1 MFKNYKFLRPPSA
14 RQSAVIQGILD
25 FLQVDKYAIIY
36 EMQDGNDK
44 LAQTITTGD
53 KRSTRYVF
61 EALLPAKDLYDSAT
75 KVLVAEK
82 LVKIKIQEVKVMVL
96 ACREQSVKT
105 VLEVARDLGMVSEHF
120 LWIGT
125 EAVVRATSNTSVGI
139 TVSNFIGI
147 KLNTSEET
155 IGENKFKS
163 VLLVVCSSQPVRTE
177 IEFHDVEP
185 SWCKSE
191 PMVANWLT

>member
-1 MFKNYKFLRPPSA
+1 MLKNYKFLRPAST
-14 RQSAVIQGILD
+14 RQSEVIQGILD

-36 EMQDGNDK
+36 DTQDGNDK
-44 LAQTITTGD
+44 LAKTITSGD
-53 KRSTRYVF
+53 KTSTRYVF
-61 EALLPAKDLYDSAT
+61 EALLPAKDLNDSAT
-75 KVLVAEK
+75 NVLVAEK

-96 ACREQSVKT
+96 ACGEQSVKT
-105 VLEVARDLGMVSEHF
+105 VLEVARDLGMVSERF

-155 IGENKFKS
+155 IGENKY
-163 VLLVVCSSQPVRTE
+163 LRT
-177 IEFHDVEP
+177 F
-185 SWCKSE
+185 S
-191 PMVANWLT
+191 

>member
-1 MFKNYKFLRPPSA
+1 MT
-14 RQSAVIQGILD
+14 RQSEVIQGILE
-25 FLQVDKYAIIY
+25 FLQVDKYAVIY
-36 EMQDGNDK
+36 EMQGGNDE
-44 LAQTITTGD
+44 LAREIISGGKTSTG
-53 KRSTRYVF
+53 YVF
-61 EALLPAKDLYDSAT
+61 EALLPANGLYGSAN

-82 LVKIKIQEVKVMVL
+82 LVKIKIQEIKVMVL

-105 VLEVARDLGMVSEHF
+105 VLEVARDLGMISERF

-155 IGENKFKS
+155 IGKN
-163 VLLVVCSSQPVRTE
+163 
-177 IEFHDVEP
+177 
-185 SWCKSE
+185 
-191 PMVANWLT
+191 

>member
-1 MFKNYKFLRPPSA
+1 MFKNKNYKFLRPAST
-14 RQSAVIQGILD
+14 RQSEVIQGILD

-44 LAQTITTGD
+44 LAKTIISGGKTNTG
-53 KRSTRYVF
+53 YVF
-61 EALLPAKDLYDSAT
+61 EALLPTKDLYDSAT
-75 KVLVAEK
+75 KVLVAET
-82 LVKIKIQEVKVMVL
+82 LVKIKMQEVKVMVL
-96 ACREQSVKT
+96 ACREHSVKT

-120 LWIGT
+120 LWVGT

-155 IGENKFKS
+155 IGKN
-163 VLLVVCSSQPVRTE
+163 
-177 IEFHDVEP
+177 
-185 SWCKSE
+185 
-191 PMVANWLT
+191 

>member
-1 MFKNYKFLRPPSA
+1 MFKNKNYKFLRPAST
-14 RQSAVIQGILD
+14 RQSEVIQGILD

-44 LAQTITTGD
+44 LAKTIISGGKTNTG
-53 KRSTRYVF
+53 YVF
-61 EALLPAKDLYDSAT
+61 KALLPTKDLYDSAT
-75 KVLVAEK
+75 KVLVAET
-82 LVKIKIQEVKVMVL
+82 LVKIKMQEVKVMVL
-96 ACREQSVKT
+96 ACREHSVKT

-125 EAVVRATSNTSVGI
+125 EAVVRATSNASVGI

-155 IGENKFKS
+155 IGKN
-163 VLLVVCSSQPVRTE
+163 
-177 IEFHDVEP
+177 
-185 SWCKSE
+185 
-191 PMVANWLT
+191 

>member
-1 MFKNYKFLRPPSA
+1 MFKNKNYKFLRPAST
-14 RQSAVIQGILD
+14 RQSEVIQGILD

-44 LAQTITTGD
+44 LAKTIISGGKTNTG
-53 KRSTRYVF
+53 YVF
-61 EALLPAKDLYDSAT
+61 EALLPTKDLYDSAT
-75 KVLVAEK
+75 KVLVAET
-82 LVKIKIQEVKVMVL
+82 LVKIKMQEVKVMVL
-96 ACREQSVKT
+96 ACREHSVKT

-125 EAVVRATSNTSVGI
+125 EAVVRATSNASVGI

-155 IGENKFKS
+155 IGKN
-163 VLLVVCSSQPVRTE
+163 
-177 IEFHDVEP
+177 
-185 SWCKSE
+185 
-191 PMVANWLT
+191 

>member
-1 MFKNYKFLRPPSA
+1 MFKNKNYKFLRPAST
-14 RQSAVIQGILD
+14 RQSEVIQGILD
-25 FLQVDKYAIIY
+25 FLQVNKYAIIY

-44 LAQTITTGD
+44 LAKTIISGGKTNTG
-53 KRSTRYVF
+53 YVF
-61 EALLPAKDLYDSAT
+61 EALLPTKDLYDSAT
-75 KVLVAEK
+75 KVLVAET
-82 LVKIKIQEVKVMVL
+82 LVKIKMQEVKVMVL
-96 ACREQSVKT
+96 ACREHSVKT

-155 IGENKFKS
+155 IGKN
-163 VLLVVCSSQPVRTE
+163 
-177 IEFHDVEP
+177 
-185 SWCKSE
+185 
-191 PMVANWLT
+191 

>member
-1 MFKNYKFLRPPSA
+1 MT
-14 RQSAVIQGILD
+14 RQSEVIQGILE

-36 EMQDGNDK
+36 EMQGGNDE
-44 LAQTITTGD
+44 LAKEIISGGKTSTG
-53 KRSTRYVF
+53 YVF
-61 EALLPAKDLYDSAT
+61 EALLPASGLYGSAT

-105 VLEVARDLGMVSEHF
+105 VLEVARDLGMISERF

-155 IGENKFKS
+155 IGKN
-163 VLLVVCSSQPVRTE
+163 
-177 IEFHDVEP
+177 
-185 SWCKSE
+185 
-191 PMVANWLT
+191 

>member
-1 MFKNYKFLRPPSA
+1 MFKNKNYKFLRPAST
-14 RQSAVIQGILD
+14 RQSEVIQGILD

-44 LAQTITTGD
+44 LAKTIISGGKTNTG
-53 KRSTRYVF
+53 YVF
-61 EALLPAKDLYDSAT
+61 EALLPTKDLYDSAT
-75 KVLVAEK
+75 KVLVAET
-82 LVKIKIQEVKVMVL
+82 LVKIKMQEVKVMVL
-96 ACREQSVKT
+96 ACREHSVKT
-105 VLEVARDLGMVSEHF
+105 VLEVARDLEMVSEHF

-155 IGENKFKS
+155 IGKN
-163 VLLVVCSSQPVRTE
+163 
-177 IEFHDVEP
+177 
-185 SWCKSE
+185 
-191 PMVANWLT
+191 